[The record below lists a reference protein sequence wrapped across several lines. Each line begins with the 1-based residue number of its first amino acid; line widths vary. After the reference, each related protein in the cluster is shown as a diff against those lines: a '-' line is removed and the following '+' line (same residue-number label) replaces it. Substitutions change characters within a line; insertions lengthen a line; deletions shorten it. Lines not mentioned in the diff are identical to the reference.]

1 MVEVKQF
8 KKNNKVKEKKRME
21 KEMYVLNVLDYD
33 DDYIYYS
40 LLLNSSEDVWLAK
53 EIILNFDSEWYNVD
67 DDFRDT
73 HNYTEEL
80 IERLNAHEELHF
92 TILNVANIYVR

>member
-1 MVEVKQF
+1 
-8 KKNNKVKEKKRME
+8 ME